1 MNLIQIALIL
11 LFNQTP
17 NITVH
22 FFYSPSCGHC
32 QDILLGDIPKLQK
45 QFPFTLKKY
54 DIDLLD
60 NQKILEKMEEK
71 VPDKTDEIPVVFVG
85 DSAFYGPAEVRKKLG
100 LTLKL
105 LSLTI
110 PVNPDT
116 TKPPPDSVI
125 DLAGPI
131 HLYYFYQPQ
140 CPECDRTEALLRAV
154 QKKYR
159 PVNVYRYNILEDT
172 SKLFYETLA
181 EHQHVPEN
189 QRLLVPAIFIASEC
203 LIKEIPASSLEQM
216 VVKFALNCP
225 RLDTIRV
232 TNAGN
237 NLFNRFKKFSILGIM
252 AAGFLDGI
260 NPCAFATIIFF
271 VSYLIFVGRRR
282 RDILLM
288 AIFFILAVFAS
299 YLAIGLGAY
308 KVLQILT
315 GFKIVAKIVFLAFGI
330 FAIILGVLSL
340 YDYYLSRKGETSKM
354 LLQLPLGIKQR
365 IHKNIKEKTGSAG
378 IIAGSIA
385 AGVAVSFLEFG
396 CTGQVYLPTITFI
409 ISQKGP
415 ALKPV
420 ASLVLYNLAFILP
433 LIVIAFVAAGFSAK
447 KVGEFLEKRIP
458 IVKIVTA
465 ALFFALGILLLL
477 TA

>member
-1 MNLIQIALIL
+1 LAAI
-11 LFNQTP
+11 FSQTP

-22 FFYSPSCGHC
+22 FFYTPSCGHC
-32 QDILLGDIPKLQK
+32 QDILLAEIPKLQK
-45 QFPFTLKKY
+45 QYKFTFKKY
-54 DIDLLD
+54 DIDYMD
-60 NQKILEKMEEK
+60 NLKILERMEAD
-71 VPDKTDEIPVVFVG
+71 VPDKTDEMPVVFAG
-85 DSAFYGPAEVRKKLG
+85 DSSFYGPAEVRQKLG
-100 LTLKL
+100 PTLKL
-105 LSLTI
+105 LSLTV

-116 TKPPPDSVI
+116 AKPLPDSVI
-125 DLAGPI
+125 TLAGPI

-159 PVNVYRYNILEDT
+159 PINIYRYNILEDT

-181 EHQHVPEN
+181 EHQRVPEN
-189 QRLLVPAIFIASEC
+189 RRLLVPAIFIASEC
-203 LIKEIPASSLEQM
+203 LIKEIPAAGLEQM
-216 VVKFALNCP
+216 IVKFAVDCP

-232 TNAGN
+232 TNAGS
-237 NLFNRFKKFSILGIM
+237 NLINRFKKFSILGIM

-271 VSYLIFVGRRR
+271 VSYLFFVGRKR
-282 RDILLM
+282 RDILIM
-288 AIFFILAVFAS
+288 AVFFILAVFVS

-308 KVLQILT
+308 KVFQVLT
-315 GFKIVAKIVFLAFGI
+315 GFKIAAKIVFLAFGI

-340 YDYYLSRKGETSKM
+340 YDYYVSRKGDTSKM
-354 LLQLPLGIKQR
+354 LLQLPLAVKQM

-378 IIAGSIA
+378 IVIGSLA

-409 ISQKGP
+409 ISRQGP

-420 ASLVLYNLAFILP
+420 ASLVLYNLMFILP
-433 LIVIAFVAAGFSAK
+433 LIVIAALAQSVSAK
-447 KVGEFLEKRIP
+447 SVGEFLEKRIP
-458 IVKIVTA
+458 AVKIVTA
-465 ALFFALGILLLL
+465 VLFFGLGILLLL